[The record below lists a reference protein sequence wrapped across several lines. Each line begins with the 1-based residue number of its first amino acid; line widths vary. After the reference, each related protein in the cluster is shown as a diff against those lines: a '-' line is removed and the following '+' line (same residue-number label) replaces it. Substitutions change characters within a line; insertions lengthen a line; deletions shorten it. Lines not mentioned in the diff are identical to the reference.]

1 MSVAIQRILR
11 GLLGVTIIILF
22 WGMSWALA
30 QPIPHEILNLPA
42 QITPEPLTP
51 TPEGILTPNIS
62 PTPQGT
68 ESPPVLQITPQPTLS
83 TRPSLVQFQNQGS
96 PILVGNIPIVKL
108 QTSDYS
114 SDVRAQAVGSVI
126 EKFLSFDMDAHIPEP
141 EVQAVQ
147 DINQQYVLMLG
158 EKGYFEATKRY
169 LLTVTYADAGAAR
182 GTLTPTLDD
191 VKTISLSWADQL
203 EQAIADYRIVKLD
216 QIRGRDPVILLRS
229 IVLALAYL
237 GAGYFCWRFIKRFL
251 PLLHTTLDQRFGISW
266 NYWIG
271 IVMVLTRF
279 LCITVII
286 LSSLHLAISSLPM
299 LRPLQRVIYSYLK
312 QGFTFTLSFLADI
325 LSQPLGNSTISLESL
340 IIFAGSMVVVFIISH
355 HISLGLQERFLS
367 RIGLDL
373 GTQEASSAIFKYGLT
388 LLGMLIVLPISG
400 LNLGSFTVIAGSLA
414 LGVGLGMQNIFNDY
428 VSYVAILLERPIQV
442 GDFVEIDSVIGTVER
457 IHPWATIIRTLDRV
471 FVIIPNS
478 RFTNGNIIN
487 WSYRDPR
494 CRVHIPITVA
504 HGSDTTKV
512 REALLY
518 ISKHNSRVLSI
529 PEPQVWL
536 TSLGPSALHFEL
548 LVWVNRP
555 QDQFLLQSELN
566 YAIDDEFRRQNIII
580 PFPQQDLHI
589 RSADG
594 LYDLF
599 QKKSHAESNGKSNYN
614 VQGRIILPQDTPL
627 HSLAEDEDTLD
638 PPFETPSEDG

>member
-1 MSVAIQRILR
+1 VSVIRRILR
-11 GLLGVTIIILF
+11 GVLGVALIIAF
-22 WGMSWALA
+22 GGMSWVLA
-30 QPIPHEILNLPA
+30 QPIPNELVAPSI
-42 QITPEPLTP
+42 QISPQAF
-51 TPEGILTPNIS
+51 TPEGGISPNIS
-62 PTPQGT
+62 PTPQQT
-68 ESPPVLQITPQPTLS
+68 ASPAFFQPTPQP
-83 TRPSLVQFQNQGS
+83 TRPSLVQLQNQGS
-96 PILVGNIPIVKL
+96 PILIGNIPIVKL
-108 QTSDYS
+108 QTADYS

-126 EKFLSFDMDAHIPEP
+126 EKFLSFDMNGNIPEP
-141 EVQAVQ
+141 EVQAIL
-147 DINQQYVLMLG
+147 DSNQQYVLMLG
-158 EKGYFEATKRY
+158 EKKSFEETKRY

-182 GTLTPTLDD
+182 GTFTPTLDD
-191 VKTISLSWADQL
+191 VKTIALSWADQL
-203 EQAIADYRIVKLD
+203 EKAIADYRIVKLD
-216 QIRGRDPVILLRS
+216 QIRGRDPVIILQS
-229 IVLALAYL
+229 SVIALAYL
-237 GAGYFCWRFIKRFL
+237 GAGYFCWRFVKRFL
-251 PLLHTTLDQRFGISW
+251 PLLHTLLEQRLGISW
-266 NYWIG
+266 SYWVSIL
-271 IVMVLTRF
+271 MTLTRF
-279 LCITVII
+279 LCITII
-286 LSSLHLAISSLPM
+286 VLSSLHIAISSLPM
-299 LRPLQRVIYSYLK
+299 LRPLQRVIYAYLR
-312 QGFTFTLSFLADI
+312 QGLIFTISFLGDI

-373 GTQEASSAIFKYGLT
+373 GTQEASSTIFKYGLT

-428 VSYVAILLERPIQV
+428 VSYIAILLERPIQV

-457 IHPWATIIRTLDRV
+457 IHPWATIVRTLDRV
-471 FVIIPNS
+471 FVIVPNS
-478 RFTNGNIIN
+478 RFTNGNVIN

-494 CRVHIPITVA
+494 CRVHVPITVA

-518 ISKHNSRVLSI
+518 VAKQNSRVLSI

-536 TSLGPSALHFEL
+536 TSLGPSALQFEL

-566 YAIDDEFRRQNIII
+566 YAIDNEFRRQNIII

-599 QKKSHAESNGKSNYN
+599 QKKAHTDSNGKSSYN

-627 HSLAEDEDTLD
+627 HSLSEDEDDLD
-638 PPFETPSEDG
+638 PHLESPLEDG